1 MDVTFTEPAELAE
14 GGLFGGFLVL
24 APQGGGRELRVPYLG
39 LKGDYQHPV
48 TLNPEFTPFG
58 NPLLSPGLDFSPS
71 QPLSIDPTR
80 GEAAFI
86 LFHLDYSVR
95 RLRLE
100 LFDAHTGRSYGRL
113 LEIDYFPRN
122 SGPDFFYFIPWQ
134 GNDSNIEAVPAGDY
148 TLRFSAEK
156 ALGQDDN
163 PAHWEVWSSPT
174 VTVLR

>member
-1 MDVTFTEPAELAE
+1 MEVSDQFGQPVSRSRDGRFRTEDRLEQLGEQLNRSVVTGYGDQRR
-14 GGLFGGFLVL
+14 GG
-24 APQGGGRELRVPYLG
+24 
-39 LKGDYQHPV
+39 
-48 TLNPEFTPFG
+48 PE
-58 NPLLSPGLDFSPS
+58 
-71 QPLSIDPTR
+71 
-80 GEAAFI
+80 AFI